1 MNYQEAAK
9 LRNKSFGTLLAEQE
23 GGLVSSL
30 SKAISQKTQAKIT
43 GLKETFDPLNL
54 AKKLT
59 FGSNWAPAL
68 LGKLIGA
75 DKRRTDYFSGVKNK
89 NTADSISN
97 MSGSFDSPEIIEC
110 LGYIY
115 KSLKQAREDKK
126 LDDEK
131 RMNFMEEMEN
141 EEWNRNDEIIKV
153 LKGTPK
159 KRITKKTKPLTA
171 PKSQPEPTSEPIN
184 VNITPRKEG
193 FPSFASIATLA
204 GGAAIVAGLGS
215 TLKISKAI
223 AEGESAKASYNAANK
238 GTRVNAKT
246 GKEEI
251 VGIKPGSINIEDM
264 TIDEIMRRQSI
275 KWGSPNEGDKLFAVG
290 KYQMIPETLKLAVE
304 TLNIDTKQKFTGKVQ
319 ENLFERYLIGAKRP
333 AIANYLNS
341 PVDDPKLL
349 YAALKSLSL
358 EWASIADPD
367 IPGGKTSHYGNGNKA
382 SISVEK
388 MTELLRSD
396 RQDLQKNKTQVVP
409 NTVKTGETIEKTS
422 AELKENKAIAAT
434 TDNIINTLI
443 QNPMNLKQAQSNQ
456 TETVTGDD
464 RNAMDKKANRK

>member
-23 GGLVSSL
+23 GGLVPSL

-75 DKRRTDYFSGVKNK
+75 DKSRINYFSGVKNK
-89 NTADSISN
+89 STADSITN
-97 MSGSFDSPEIIEC
+97 MSSSLDSPEIIEC

-131 RMNFMEEMEN
+131 RMNFMEEVEN
-141 EEWNRNDEIIKV
+141 EEWNRNDEIVKA

-159 KRITKKTKPLTA
+159 KRTIKKTKPVTT
-171 PKSQPEPTSEPIN
+171 PKNEPEPTSEPVKIN
-184 VNITPRKEG
+184 VTPHKES
-193 FPSFASIATLA
+193 FPSFSSIATLA
-204 GGAAIVAGLGS
+204 GGAAIVAGVGS

-223 AEGESAKASYNAANK
+223 AEGESAKGNYNAANK
-238 GTRVNAKT
+238 GTKVNPKT
-246 GKEEI
+246 GKKEI

-264 TIDEIMRRQSI
+264 TIEEIMRRQAI
-275 KWGSPNEGDKLFAVG
+275 KWGAPNEDDKLFAVG
-290 KYQMIPETLKLAVE
+290 KYQMIPETLKTAVE

-319 ENLFERYLIGAKRP
+319 EDLFERYLISAKRP

-341 PVDDPKLL
+341 PVDDPNLL

-367 IPGGKTSHYGNGNKA
+367 IPGGKTSHYGDGNKA

-396 RQDLQKNKTQVVP
+396 RQDLQKNKLQVVP

-434 TDNIINTLI
+434 TDNIINTLVN
-443 QNPMNLKQAQSNQ
+443 NPMNLKQVQSNQ
-456 TETVTGDD
+456 PETVTGDD